1 MIQFQGILREENP
14 ETSILSINR
23 YNNIPECQFL
33 ERKDVLSE
41 AFEVIYPEK
50 YKV

>member
-1 MIQFQGILREENP
+1 MIHLQGILNKKNP

-33 ERKDVLSE
+33 EKNRARENGK
-41 AFEVIYPEK
+41 
-50 YKV
+50 